1 MPERLDFRWGGERG
15 RKRGQFESARTKF
28 PQAFFF
34 LLGAVTVTKS
44 RISLKGGGKEKSRRA
59 WTTLQGRSTTGAAT
73 QPLLSPSPSLQA
85 VARAERSH
93 GGGRIPPNQQ
103 QADRGRAAP
112 LPQGRHRRPGRQ
124 PSRRTLGGLGK
135 QAERPGPDS
144 SRAPTREGHRDGAVT
159 RAVEAS
165 ARPIPRA
172 PADPGPRKPALPPPP
187 HTHPAEPSGGPP
199 VSLPPPHTHTHH
211 QAPHACG
218 PRDPPPSPPDTARPR
233 RTGARG
239 RCDTSPQRPA
249 AAAPPRPRPA
259 ASHWPRRL
267 GPLAGEAEPPSL
279 PCQSPPTARPPPGPR
294 LPARG
299 SGLFPPPS
307 PPPCRTRSRHWVA
320 VLPLRPGGDAD
331 WPEVGKG

>member
-187 HTHPAEPSGGPP
+187 TRTLRS
-199 VSLPPPHTHTHH
+199 
-211 QAPHACG
+211 
-218 PRDPPPSPPDTARPR
+218 PR
-233 RTGARG
+233 
-239 RCDTSPQRPA
+239 A
-249 AAAPPRPRPA
+249 AHR
-259 ASHWPRRL
+259 
-267 GPLAGEAEPPSL
+267 
-279 PCQSPPTARPPPGPR
+279 
-294 LPARG
+294 
-299 SGLFPPPS
+299 
-307 PPPCRTRSRHWVA
+307 
-320 VLPLRPGGDAD
+320 
-331 WPEVGKG
+331 

>member
-187 HTHPAEPSGGPP
+187 PHAPCGALGRPTGEPA
-199 VSLPPPHTHTHH
+199 PPPPTHT
-211 QAPHACG
+211 
-218 PRDPPPSPPDTARPR
+218 PPSPSRLRPPGPAAESPGHGPAPPNRRPR
-233 RTGARG
+233 PLRHLSSAPGGRG
-239 RCDTSPQRPA
+239 PAPAPPRRLSLA
-249 AAAPPRPRPA
+249 AAAR
-259 ASHWPRRL
+259 ASRRRGRASL
-267 GPLAGEAEPPSL
+267 PSL
-279 PCQSPPTARPPPGPR
+279 PIPAHRPPTARPSASCERIRIIPASFSSSLPHSVSSLGSGAAS
-294 LPARG
+294 PARRG
-299 SGLFPPPS
+299 
-307 PPPCRTRSRHWVA
+307 C
-320 VLPLRPGGDAD
+320 
-331 WPEVGKG
+331 